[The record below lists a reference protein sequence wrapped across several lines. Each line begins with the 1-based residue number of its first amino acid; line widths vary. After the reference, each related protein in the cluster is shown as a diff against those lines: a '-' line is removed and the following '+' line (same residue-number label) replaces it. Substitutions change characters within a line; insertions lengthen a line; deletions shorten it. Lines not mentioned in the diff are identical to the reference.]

1 MAKASTTAAD
11 IGSLGQL
18 RPPIQRMMDEQRWK
32 ERLAKELQGL
42 RKKSSLSVLQVAK
55 LARVPVAT
63 IQRLE
68 NANPSR
74 TSLAQLMRIVH
85 SIGGTF
91 TASQVARRWLAVVH
105 NGRIVEETF
114 AMNEAEALA
123 ELRKM
128 CSKLTGQG
136 TMKKSLKQPRSS
148 LAKPKARAQKNIK

>member
-18 RPPIQRMMDEQRWK
+18 RPAVQRMMDEQRWK
-32 ERLAKELQGL
+32 ERLARELQGL
-42 RKKSSLSVLQVAK
+42 RKKSGLSILQVAK

-68 NANPSR
+68 NASPSR

-85 SIGGTF
+85 SIGGMI

-105 NGRIVEETF
+105 CGRIIEETF
-114 AMNEAEALA
+114 AMDEAEALA
-123 ELRKM
+123 ALRNM
-128 CSKLTGQG
+128 CSRLTCQG
-136 TMKKSLKQPRSS
+136 TIKKSLKKPSS
-148 LAKPKARAQKNIK
+148 SVAKPKARGQKDIK